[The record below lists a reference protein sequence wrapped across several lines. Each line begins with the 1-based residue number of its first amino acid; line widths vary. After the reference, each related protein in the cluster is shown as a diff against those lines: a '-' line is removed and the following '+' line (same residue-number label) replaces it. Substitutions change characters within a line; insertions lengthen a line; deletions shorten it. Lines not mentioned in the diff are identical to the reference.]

1 MNIDEYRDIAPYWGK
16 DFEDA
21 KQRLIDNK
29 EYLASFLSLLGGN
42 DDAER
47 TKAYLDGVFEGIAR
61 SRTYPD
67 FHTMVTAGVLIPTVI
82 ARTMTS
88 FTTSGAEN
96 LDPGKGYL
104 FISNH
109 RDIIMDCA
117 LLDYALLIA
126 HRPLCEMAFGDN
138 LIQNQ
143 FVEDLF
149 RMNGGVIVKRELPM
163 KEKYLESK
171 RLSRY
176 FSELITEAHRSIW
189 IAQKSGRSKDG
200 IDETHSSIIKMLYLS
215 KRGTGTD
222 FSDFIN
228 SMNIVPIAISYEYDP
243 NDINKGREEIIRQHH
258 DGAYEK
264 KKYEDLISMC
274 KGMKCQKGR
283 VHLSVGTPLSGQ
295 FSSPEDVAR
304 AVDHQIHLNYR
315 LWDTNMFAFDYM
327 EGTDRYKKELE
338 GFDGKAFL
346 SRFAHLTPEVRSFVL
361 NCYANPVRMAI
372 KERS

>member
-1 MNIDEYRDIAPYWGK
+1 MNIENYRDIAPYWGK

-21 KQRLIDNK
+21 KERLLENR

-42 DDAER
+42 DDSDR
-47 TKAYLDGVFEGIAR
+47 TKAYLDGVFAGIAR
-61 SRTYPD
+61 SKTYPD
-67 FHTMVTAGVLIPTVI
+67 FHKMVTAGVLIPTVI
-82 ARTMTS
+82 GRTMTS

-96 LDPGKGYL
+96 LDPDEGYL

-117 LLDYALLIA
+117 LLDYALLLA
-126 HRPLCEMAFGDN
+126 DKPLCEMAFGDN
-138 LIQNQ
+138 LILNQ

-171 RLSRY
+171 RLSQY
-176 FSELITEAHRSIW
+176 FVELITEARRSIW
-189 IAQKSGRSKDG
+189 VAQKSGRSKDG
-200 IDETHSSIIKMLYLS
+200 VDETHPSIIKMLYLS

-228 SMNIVPIAISYEYDP
+228 KMNIVPISISYEYDP
-243 NDINKGREEIIRQHH
+243 NDINKGREEVIRLHH

-283 VHLSVGTPLSGQ
+283 VHLSVGTPLSGH
-295 FSSPEDVAR
+295 FETPEDVAQ

-315 LWDTNMFAFDYM
+315 LWDTNMFAYDYL
-327 EGTDRYKKELE
+327 EGTDKYKRELE

-346 SRFAHLTPEVRSFVL
+346 SRYAHLSPELRTFVL
-361 NCYANPVRMAI
+361 NSYANPVRMAL
-372 KERS
+372 KEMS

>member
-1 MNIDEYRDIAPYWGK
+1 MDIENYRDIAPYWGK

-29 EYLASFLSLLGGN
+29 EYLASFLALLGGH
-42 DDAER
+42 DDPDKTR
-47 TKAYLDGVFEGIAR
+47 NYLDGVFAGIAK
-61 SRTYPD
+61 SKTYPD
-67 FHTMVTAGVLIPTVI
+67 FHMMVTAGVLIPTVI
-82 ARTMTS
+82 GRTMTS
-88 FTTSGAEN
+88 FTSSGAES

-126 HRPLCEMAFGDN
+126 HKPLCEMAFGDN
-138 LIQNQ
+138 LIVNQ

-176 FSELITEAHRSIW
+176 FVELITEEHRSIW
-189 IAQKSGRSKDG
+189 VAQKSGRSKDG
-200 IDETHSSIIKMLYLS
+200 IDETHPSIIKMLYLS
-215 KRGTGTD
+215 QRGTGVD
-222 FSDFIN
+222 FSEFIN
-228 SMNIVPIAISYEYDP
+228 RMNIVPISISYEYDP
-243 NDINKGREEIIRQHH
+243 NDINKGREEVIRQHH
-258 DGAYEK
+258 AGEYEK

-274 KGMKCQKGR
+274 KGMKCQKGK
-283 VHLSVGTPLSGQ
+283 VHLSVGTPLSGT
-295 FSSPEDVAR
+295 FRTPEEVAE
-304 AVDHQIHLNYR
+304 AIDHQIHLNYR
-315 LWDTNMFAFDYM
+315 LWDTNMFAYDYL
-327 EGTDRYKKELE
+327 EGTDRYKRELE

-346 SRFAHLTPEVRSFVL
+346 SRFAHLSSEVRSFVL
-361 NCYANPVRMAI
+361 NSYANPVRMAL
-372 KERS
+372 KEKS